1 MTSKLIL
8 STLSLIL
15 LFPPFLSAAP
25 ANTVIATINTGV
37 TPGGI
42 AITHDGR
49 YAYVANNNNYGLQNT
64 NASGATVNSDSVT
77 VIDLSNNTV
86 LTTIY
91 DTSFLQPY
99 TVTINP
105 AGTRAYVTNSAG
117 STVTII
123 NIATNTVTGII
134 SGFDGPSGM
143 VITPDGNTGY
153 VNNYGGPI
161 LGSGNGFTV
170 DVVNNLN
177 STPTLGATINVGLAP
192 AALAITA
199 DGSKVYVIDYSYGV
213 PDDGSISII
222 NTSNNTAELGVV
234 TGLFGP
240 FNITLTPDD
249 KYAIVTNFG
258 SNNFT
263 PFGTS
268 ATKIDLS
275 TNTIVDTF
283 SLGIQPA
290 GSAITPDGHYALTT
304 NYNTLY
310 TVTMPYF
317 NNLTA
322 GQGTVNIID
331 LLNNAVL
338 PITIDVGQ
346 SPNEIAITPNGAFA
360 YVTNYT
366 SNTVSVIALQT
377 FQISAQGCR
386 TRNVYLRGTDYINRI
401 TLSATGDAL
410 PVSYSVYRDEDLI
423 DLIGTIPASQQAV
436 FYDHNTNPN
445 STYTYYVIGTNAYGT
460 TSAPIA
466 VTVNQ
471 NC

>member
-1 MTSKLIL
+1 MISKLIL
-8 STLSLIL
+8 SSLSLIL
-15 LFPPFLSAAP
+15 LFPPFLSAGP
-25 ANTVIATINTGV
+25 ANTVVATINTGV

-42 AITHDGR
+42 GITPDGR
-49 YAYVANNNNYGLQNT
+49 YAYIANNNNYGLQNI
-64 NASGATVNSDSVT
+64 NPSGATVNSDSVT
-77 VIDLSNNTV
+77 VIDLSNNSV

-91 DTSFLQPY
+91 DPSFMQPY

-105 AGTRAYVTNSAG
+105 AGTRAYITNSTG
-117 STVTII
+117 STISII
-123 NIATNTVTGII
+123 NIATNAVIGTI

-143 VITPDGNTGY
+143 AITSDGNTGY

-161 LGSGNGFTV
+161 LGSGNGRTV
-170 DVVNNLN
+170 NVVSNLN
-177 STPTLGATINVGLAP
+177 TTPAISATINVGLAP

-199 DGSKVYVIDYSYGV
+199 DDSKVYVIDYSYGI
-213 PDDGSISII
+213 PDDGSVSII
-222 NTSNNTAELGVV
+222 TTSNNTVELNAV

-240 FNITLTPDD
+240 FNITLSPDG
-249 KYAIVTNFG
+249 KYAFVTNFG
-258 SNNFT
+258 SNNFS
-263 PFGTS
+263 PFGTTVS
-268 ATKIDLS
+268 KIDLS

-290 GSAITPDGHYALTT
+290 GSAITPDSRYALTS

-310 TVTMPYF
+310 MNATYF
-317 NNLTA
+317 TGLTA

-331 LLNNAVL
+331 IANNAVL

-386 TRNVYLRGTDYINRI
+386 TRNVYLRGTDYINSI
-401 TLSATGDAL
+401 TLSATGYAL

-423 DLIGTIPASQQAV
+423 DLIGTIPASQSTT

-445 STYTYYVIGTNAYGT
+445 LTYTYYVIGTNAYGT

-471 NC
+471 SC